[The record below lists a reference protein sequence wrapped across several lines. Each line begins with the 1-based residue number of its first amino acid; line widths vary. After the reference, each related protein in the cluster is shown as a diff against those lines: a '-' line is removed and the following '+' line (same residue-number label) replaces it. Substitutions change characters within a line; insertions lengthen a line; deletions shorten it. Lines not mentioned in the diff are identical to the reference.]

1 MNLLIAEKVN
11 GAFQKIGVMNGDDL
25 LVDCLLAVGL
35 AYNAKRFF
43 ESEPGSVSL
52 DYQLEGIE
60 YRVSKF

>member
-1 MNLLIAEKVN
+1 MNLLIAENV
-11 GAFQKIGVMNGDDL
+11 GGSFQKIGVMNGDDL
-25 LVDCLLAVGL
+25 LVDCLLAVCL

-43 ESEPGSVSL
+43 EGDPAAVSL